1 MTSICEQCFSRQS
14 PPDQLGY
21 LVFSLK
27 CCQLKTTDCAL
38 IMSGGN
44 ILLSVCSSLI
54 KQSRHL
60 VDLGPKI
67 LAGHEEVKL
76 KVLFRICVKQNM
88 LLLLA
93 VYSYYLISQVCS
105 SLIKQ
110 RVKISFVI
118 FCKLCGVVKFYVS
131 SSTLVYII
139 LVYLVLVFDWKAVY
153 ILSSALARLCFCI
166 IFVLCSNWPVVLW
179 HISWWKCFR
188 YLCYNYKVFHLGQ
201 LHSTE
206 VNK

>member
-1 MTSICEQCFSRQS
+1 MSCDLMASNCAHCKFRQTPPPSCSSSSWRLSIQIAWDLKVTSICEQCFSRQS

-60 VDLGPKI
+60 VDLGSKI

-139 LVYLVLVFDWKAVY
+139 LVYLVLVFD
-153 ILSSALARLCFCI
+153 
-166 IFVLCSNWPVVLW
+166 
-179 HISWWKCFR
+179 
-188 YLCYNYKVFHLGQ
+188 
-201 LHSTE
+201 
-206 VNK
+206 